1 MKAIISIRPKYAEQI
16 LNGTKQFEYRKT
28 SIKCPV
34 SSVLLY
40 ATYPIHKVIGEFTFS
55 HIISATPEELW
66 QQTQHAAGLTK
77 DDFDHYF
84 SRRKVAHA
92 LAITSVTRYP
102 QPLDLEKHYGIYYA
116 PQSFMYYQEPQED
129 KTLKTP
135 KQMKNT
141 TENTTPRKQTAD
153 ELTQLF
159 ADLTAAKIKF
169 NRYIAPDERAHL
181 TEEEST
187 QLAMQLI
194 NINYIRGQIEELV
207 RTIKQNNN

>member
-1 MKAIISIRPKYAEQI
+1 
-16 LNGTKQFEYRKT
+16 
-28 SIKCPV
+28 
-34 SSVLLY
+34 
-40 ATYPIHKVIGEFTFS
+40 
-55 HIISATPEELW
+55 
-66 QQTQHAAGLTK
+66 
-77 DDFDHYF
+77 
-84 SRRKVAHA
+84 
-92 LAITSVTRYP
+92 
-102 QPLDLEKHYGIYYA
+102 
-116 PQSFMYYQEPQED
+116 
-129 KTLKTP
+129 
-135 KQMKNT
+135 MKNQ
-141 TENTTPRKQTAD
+141 ENTVRRNQTAD